1 MEIFFLFPTVNISK
15 RNFWLVICIAM
26 NYIWT
31 NLKVI
36 FSILEFFCTLRF
48 QIVVSLPNI
57 VLSIQ
62 TIHQWTDELVSFQI
76 MCKSQFL
83 KIGTYVW
90 FCGPGSHLKM
100 CWDVVGHDNR
110 VLHCHPGGSIVVS
123 SCTWM
128 NTKTT
133 PPAQVHFSS
142 CWWRNGDLDLF
153 LMV

>member
-1 MEIFFLFPTVNISK
+1 MFHGDIFLISYRKYIKTKFLIS
-15 RNFWLVICIAM
+15 NMHCYELH
-26 NYIWT
+26 WT

-83 KIGTYVW
+83 KIGT
-90 FCGPGSHLKM
+90 
-100 CWDVVGHDNR
+100 
-110 VLHCHPGGSIVVS
+110 
-123 SCTWM
+123 
-128 NTKTT
+128 
-133 PPAQVHFSS
+133 
-142 CWWRNGDLDLF
+142 
-153 LMV
+153 